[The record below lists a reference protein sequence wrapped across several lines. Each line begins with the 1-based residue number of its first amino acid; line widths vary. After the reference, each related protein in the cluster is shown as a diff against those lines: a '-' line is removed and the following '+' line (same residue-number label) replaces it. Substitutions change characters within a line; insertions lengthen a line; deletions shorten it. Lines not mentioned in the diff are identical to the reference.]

1 MVWIVLPVN
10 ANRLPTNLWKNLQ
23 SLRHKVDSLCGIL
36 VFEVG
41 SVLCA
46 AATSSFMLIFGRSV
60 AGIGASAIYSG
71 GMNILAMIY
80 PLRHRAPVLALLSAM
95 IGISNIAAPPL
106 GERLIDLA
114 AYNDGS
120 LI

>member
-1 MVWIVLPVN
+1 
-10 ANRLPTNLWKNLQ
+10 
-23 SLRHKVDSLCGIL
+23 L

-41 SVLCA
+41 SVLRA

-80 PLRHRAPVLALLSAM
+80 PLRRHRAPVLALLSAM